1 MSAEWRVTRRCIAG
15 IAPSGSTRCS
25 GKTMWCGPFATPF
38 GRTASRT
45 PTCSAV
51 RAAPARPRPARI
63 LAKALNCPNV
73 ADGEPCG
80 TCEVCRAIEHGTS
93 FDVFELDAASN
104 NGVDSIRELNER
116 AALGTAGRRKVYI
129 LDEVHMLSKGAS
141 NALLKTLEDPPGH
154 VVFVLATTDPQK
166 VEKTISSRTQ
176 HLQFHLLPADVLT
189 QHVEYIVKDAGLDL
203 PPDALDYVLRAGGGS
218 ARDTL
223 SALDQV
229 VAAGSVPDDGPS
241 VEDLV
246 DALAD
251 RDAARALA
259 GVAAAVS
266 AGTDVRSLTERLVAW
281 LRDTF
286 LVAMAP
292 DVVELAESAR
302 ARAASQAERL
312 GPAATVR
319 ALEVL
324 GGALVEMRHA
334 TDPRVL
340 LDVALVRIA
349 NPATDDSPGAL
360 LERLERLE
368 RAAATGAA
376 SAAAAPPPPTSGGR
390 AALGSHARKTAPAEE
405 KPPTET
411 PGTETAQA
419 APTTDEPQPSPAPQ
433 GAFPSR
439 DELTV
444 AWADVVLPQLKGMV
458 KALYAAGRFLSADE
472 SGAVFAL
479 PTAPHRAKCEERRHE
494 VEAVLAAHFG
504 RPVPLRL
511 VVDGEAAPPPK
522 PVAAPVVEEP
532 VDMSEL
538 TDAPSAPT
546 SSIDR
551 ITEAF
556 PGAELLTDES

>member
-1 MSAEWRVTRRCIAG
+1 MEGHQALYRRYRSQRFDEVLGQDHVVRALRNAVREDRVSHAYLF
-15 IAPSGSTRCS
+15 SGPRGT
-25 GKTMWCGPFATPF
+25 GKTST
-38 GRTASRT
+38 
-45 PTCSAV
+45 
-51 RAAPARPRPARI
+51 ARI

-292 DVVELAESAR
+292 DVVELGESAR

-368 RAAATGAA
+368 RAAANAGPAA
-376 SAAAAPPPPTSGGR
+376 AVAAPPPMTSEGR
-390 AALGSHARKTAPAEE
+390 AALGSHARKTAPSAEA
-405 KPPTET
+405 PPTET
-411 PGTETAQA
+411 PQPASTPA
-419 APTTDEPQPSPAPQ
+419 EPQSSPAPT
-433 GAFPSR
+433 GDFPSR

-494 VEAVLAAHFG
+494 VEAVLAGHFG

-522 PVAAPVVEEP
+522 PVASPVVEEP

>member
-1 MSAEWRVTRRCIAG
+1 
-15 IAPSGSTRCS
+15 
-25 GKTMWCGPFATPF
+25 
-38 GRTASRT
+38 
-45 PTCSAV
+45 
-51 RAAPARPRPARI
+51 
-63 LAKALNCPNV
+63 
-73 ADGEPCG
+73 
-80 TCEVCRAIEHGTS
+80 
-93 FDVFELDAASN
+93 
-104 NGVDSIRELNER
+104 
-116 AALGTAGRRKVYI
+116 
-129 LDEVHMLSKGAS
+129 MLSKGAS

-390 AALGSHARKTAPAEE
+390 AALGSHAAQDSTRGGEAADRDAGDRDGASGTDDRRAATLSSAAGCASPHATSSRSPGPTSCSRNSRGWSRRSTPRDGSSPPTRAARCSRSPRLPTGRSAKNAATRSRRCWLRTSVDRFRSGSSSTARPRPAEAR
-405 KPPTET
+405 
-411 PGTETAQA
+411 G
-419 APTTDEPQPSPAPQ
+419 
-433 GAFPSR
+433 GACCR
-439 DELTV
+439 
-444 AWADVVLPQLKGMV
+444 
-458 KALYAAGRFLSADE
+458 
-472 SGAVFAL
+472 
-479 PTAPHRAKCEERRHE
+479 RARRHE
-494 VEAVLAAHFG
+494 RAHRRARRLRPPRSIGSPRRFRG
-504 RPVPLRL
+504 R
-511 VVDGEAAPPPK
+511 
-522 PVAAPVVEEP
+522 
-532 VDMSEL
+532 S
-538 TDAPSAPT
+538 SSPT
-546 SSIDR
+546 NPERWPCPATTTSWG
-551 ITEAF
+551 TC
-556 PGAELLTDES
+556 

>member
-1 MSAEWRVTRRCIAG
+1 MPKGSRDVRREAPGSVGRMEGHQALYRRYRSQRFDEVLGQDHVVRALRNAVREDRVSHAYLF
-15 IAPSGSTRCS
+15 SGPRGT
-25 GKTMWCGPFATPF
+25 GKTST
-38 GRTASRT
+38 
-45 PTCSAV
+45 
-51 RAAPARPRPARI
+51 ARI

-189 QHVEYIVKDAGLDL
+189 QHVEYIVKDAALDL

-266 AGTDVRSLTERLVAW
+266 AGTDVRGLTERLVAW

-368 RAAATGAA
+368 RAAATGA
-376 SAAAAPPPPTSGGR
+376 SAVGR
-390 AALGSHARKTAPAEE
+390 
-405 KPPTET
+405 
-411 PGTETAQA
+411 
-419 APTTDEPQPSPAPQ
+419 SPAADLRRPCR
-433 GAFPSR
+433 ARHSR
-439 DELTV
+439 TQDH
-444 AWADVVLPQLKGMV
+444 AS
-458 KALYAAGRFLSADE
+458 GR
-472 SGAVFAL
+472 G
-479 PTAPHRAKCEERRHE
+479 
-494 VEAVLAAHFG
+494 
-504 RPVPLRL
+504 
-511 VVDGEAAPPPK
+511 
-522 PVAAPVVEEP
+522 VAARG
-532 VDMSEL
+532 
-538 TDAPSAPT
+538 TA
-546 SSIDR
+546 R
-551 ITEAF
+551 RR
-556 PGAELLTDES
+556 G

>member
-1 MSAEWRVTRRCIAG
+1 MAEHQALYRRYRSQRFDEVLGQEHVVRALRNAVRDDRVSHAYLF
-15 IAPSGSTRCS
+15 SGPRGT
-25 GKTMWCGPFATPF
+25 GKTST
-38 GRTASRT
+38 
-45 PTCSAV
+45 
-51 RAAPARPRPARI
+51 ARI

-73 ADGEPCG
+73 TEGEPCG
-80 TCEVCRAIEHGTS
+80 VCEVCRAIEHGTS

-141 NALLKTLEDPPGH
+141 NALLKTLEDPPAH

-176 HLQFHLLPADVLT
+176 HLQFHLLPADVLAE
-189 QHVEYIVKDAGLDL
+189 HVEHIAKDASLDL
-203 PPDALDYVLRAGGGS
+203 PPGALEYVLRVGGGS

-229 VAAGSVPDDGPS
+229 VAAGSIPDDGPS

-259 GVAAAVS
+259 GVAEAVS
-266 AGTDVRSLTERLVAW
+266 AGTEVRGLTERLIAW
-281 LRDTF
+281 LRDAF

-292 DVVELAESAR
+292 DVAELSEASR
-302 ARAASQAERL
+302 ARAADQAARL

-324 GGALVEMRHA
+324 GAALVEMRHA

-340 LDVALVRIA
+340 LDVAIVRIA
-349 NPATDDSPGAL
+349 NPALDDSPAAL

-368 RAAATGAA
+368 RVDRSGAPA
-376 SAAAAPPPPTSGGR
+376 MAAPSTASTSETPPTASSEAR
-390 AALGSHARKTAPAEE
+390 AALGSHARKAATAP
-405 KPPTET
+405 PPSTVDE
-411 PGTETAQA
+411 A
-419 APTTDEPQPSPAPQ
+419 APPQASAKTSEAASPM
-433 GAFPSR
+433 PSR
-439 DELTV
+439 DELTI
-444 AWADVVLPQLKGMV
+444 AWADKVLPQLKGMV
-458 KALYAAGRFLSADE
+458 KALFAAGRFVSADE
-472 SGAVFAL
+472 KGAVFAL
-479 PTAPHRAKCEERRHE
+479 PTAPHRQKCEEKRKD
-494 VEAVLAAHFG
+494 VEAALAAHYG
-504 RPVPLRL
+504 RPIPLTL
-511 VVDGEAAPPPK
+511 VVDGGESAAPATAATSSPADEDVDLTELVDAP
-522 PVAAPVVEEP
+522 AAP
-532 VDMSEL
+532 
-538 TDAPSAPT
+538 PT

-551 ITEAF
+551 LTQAF

>member
-1 MSAEWRVTRRCIAG
+1 MPKGSRAVRHEAPGSVSRMEGHQALYRRYRSQRFDEVLGQDHVVRALRNAVREDRVSHAYLF
-15 IAPSGSTRCS
+15 SGPRGT
-25 GKTMWCGPFATPF
+25 GKTST
-38 GRTASRT
+38 
-45 PTCSAV
+45 
-51 RAAPARPRPARI
+51 ARI

-73 ADGEPCG
+73 TDGEPCG
-80 TCEVCRAIEHGTS
+80 VCEVCRAIEHGTS

-292 DVVELAESAR
+292 DVVELSEAAR
-302 ARAASQAERL
+302 ARAAEPGRTARPGGDRAGARGARRRARGDATRDRPARAARRRARAHRQPRHRRQPRRAARATRTSWSGPPRTG
-312 GPAATVR
+312 GPASAT
-319 ALEVL
+319 
-324 GGALVEMRHA
+324 
-334 TDPRVL
+334 
-340 LDVALVRIA
+340 
-349 NPATDDSPGAL
+349 
-360 LERLERLE
+360 
-368 RAAATGAA
+368 
-376 SAAAAPPPPTSGGR
+376 AAPAADDTRAGR
-390 AALGSHARKTAPAEE
+390 AALGSHA
-405 KPPTET
+405 
-411 PGTETAQA
+411 AQ
-419 APTTDEPQPSPAPQ
+419 
-433 GAFPSR
+433 SR
-439 DELTV
+439 
-444 AWADVVLPQLKGMV
+444 
-458 KALYAAGRFLSADE
+458 S
-472 SGAVFAL
+472 
-479 PTAPHRAKCEERRHE
+479 RARDH
-494 VEAVLAAHFG
+494 
-504 RPVPLRL
+504 
-511 VVDGEAAPPPK
+511 
-522 PVAAPVVEEP
+522 
-532 VDMSEL
+532 
-538 TDAPSAPT
+538 
-546 SSIDR
+546 
-551 ITEAF
+551 
-556 PGAELLTDES
+556 

>member
-1 MSAEWRVTRRCIAG
+1 
-15 IAPSGSTRCS
+15 
-25 GKTMWCGPFATPF
+25 
-38 GRTASRT
+38 
-45 PTCSAV
+45 
-51 RAAPARPRPARI
+51 
-63 LAKALNCPNV
+63 
-73 ADGEPCG
+73 
-80 TCEVCRAIEHGTS
+80 
-93 FDVFELDAASN
+93 
-104 NGVDSIRELNER
+104 
-116 AALGTAGRRKVYI
+116 
-129 LDEVHMLSKGAS
+129 MLSKGAS
-141 NALLKTLEDPPGH
+141 NTLLKTLEDPPGH

-368 RAAATGAA
+368 RASATSAAT
-376 SAAAAPPPPTSGGR
+376 AAAAPPPVTSGGR
-390 AALGSHARKTAPAEE
+390 AALGSHARKTTAPAEASR
-405 KPPTET
+405 TEAPHAAST
-411 PGTETAQA
+411 TE
-419 APTTDEPQPSPAPQ
+419 EPKRSPAPD
-433 GAFPSR
+433 GSFPSR

-504 RPVPLRL
+504 RPVPLQL
-511 VVDGEAAPPPK
+511 VVDGESGPTPK
-522 PVAAPVVEEP
+522 PAAAAPVVEEP
-532 VDMSEL
+532 VDLSEL

>member
-1 MSAEWRVTRRCIAG
+1 MAEHQALYRRYRSQRFDEVLGQEHVVRALRNAVRDDRVSHAYLF
-15 IAPSGSTRCS
+15 SGPRGT
-25 GKTMWCGPFATPF
+25 GKTST
-38 GRTASRT
+38 
-45 PTCSAV
+45 
-51 RAAPARPRPARI
+51 ARI

-73 ADGEPCG
+73 TEGEPCG
-80 TCEVCRAIEHGTS
+80 VCEVCRAIEHGTS

-141 NALLKTLEDPPGH
+141 NALLKTLEDPPAH

-176 HLQFHLLPADVLT
+176 HLQFHLLPADVLAE
-189 QHVEYIVKDAGLDL
+189 HVEHIAKDASLDL
-203 PPDALDYVLRAGGGS
+203 PPGALEYVLRVGAGS

-229 VAAGSVPDDGPS
+229 VAAGSIPDDGPS

-259 GVAAAVS
+259 GVAEAVAA
-266 AGTDVRSLTERLVAW
+266 GIEVRGLTERLIAW
-281 LRDTF
+281 LRETF
-286 LVAMAP
+286 LIAMAP
-292 DVVELAESAR
+292 DVAELSEAAR
-302 ARAASQAERL
+302 ARATDQAARL

-324 GGALVEMRHA
+324 GAALVEMRHA

-340 LDVALVRIA
+340 LDVAIVRIA
-349 NPATDDSPGAL
+349 NPALDDSFASL

-368 RAAATGAA
+368 RSGAPPMAVHSTPAPPETTPAA
-376 SAAAAPPPPTSGGR
+376 SSGAR
-390 AALGSHARKTAPAEE
+390 AALGSHARKAAPAAAPVEE
-405 KPPTET
+405 EAGPPTSA
-411 PGTETAQA
+411 PPPKASAQM
-419 APTTDEPQPSPAPQ
+419 PT
-433 GAFPSR
+433 R
-439 DELTV
+439 DELTIV
-444 AWADVVLPQLKGMV
+444 WADNVLPKLKGMV
-458 KALYAAGRFLSADE
+458 KALFAAGRFVSADE
-472 SGAVFAL
+472 NGAVFAL
-479 PTAPHRAKCEERRHE
+479 PTAPHRQKCEEKRKD
-494 VEAVLAAHFG
+494 VEAALAEHYG
-504 RPVPLRL
+504 RPIPLTL
-511 VVDGEAAPPPK
+511 IVEGGEAAAPGRSAT
-522 PVAAPVVEEP
+522 AAADED
-532 VDMSEL
+532 VDL
-538 TDAPSAPT
+538 DALVDAPAAPT

-551 ITEAF
+551 LTQAF

>member
-1 MSAEWRVTRRCIAG
+1 MAEHQALYRRYRSQRFDEVLGQEHVVRALRNAVRDDRVSHAYLF
-15 IAPSGSTRCS
+15 SGPRGT
-25 GKTMWCGPFATPF
+25 GKTST
-38 GRTASRT
+38 
-45 PTCSAV
+45 
-51 RAAPARPRPARI
+51 ARI

-73 ADGEPCG
+73 TEGEPCG
-80 TCEVCRAIEHGTS
+80 VCEVCRAIEHGTS

-141 NALLKTLEDPPGH
+141 NALLKTLEDPPAH

-176 HLQFHLLPADVLT
+176 HLQFHLLPADVLAE
-189 QHVEYIVKDAGLDL
+189 HVEHIAKDASLDL
-203 PPDALDYVLRAGGGS
+203 PPGALEYVLRVGGGS

-251 RDAARALA
+251 RDAARALSEVA
-259 GVAAAVS
+259 EAVAA
-266 AGTDVRSLTERLVAW
+266 GTEVRGLTERLIAW
-281 LRDTF
+281 LRDAF

-292 DVVELAESAR
+292 DVAELSEASR
-302 ARAASQAERL
+302 ARAADQAARL

-324 GGALVEMRHA
+324 GAALVEMRHA

-340 LDVALVRIA
+340 LDVAIVRIA
-349 NPATDDSPGAL
+349 NPALDDSPAAL

-368 RAAATGAA
+368 RADRSGAPSMAAPS
-376 SAAAAPPPPTSGGR
+376 SAALPESPPVASSGAR
-390 AALGSHARKTAPAEE
+390 AALGTHGRKAAATPAPAEE
-405 KPPTET
+405 VET
-411 PGTETAQA
+411 PADA
-419 APTTDEPQPSPAPQ
+419 APSTQAGPM
-433 GAFPSR
+433 PSR
-439 DELTV
+439 DELTI
-444 AWADVVLPQLKGMV
+444 AWADIVLPQLKGMV
-458 KALYAAGRFLSADE
+458 KALFAAGRFVSADDN
-472 SGAVFAL
+472 GAVFAL
-479 PTAPHRAKCEERRHE
+479 PTAPHRQKCEEKRKD
-494 VEAVLAAHFG
+494 VEATLAAHYG
-504 RPVPLRL
+504 RPIPLTL
-511 VVDGEAAPPPK
+511 IVDGEANAPTASPAATAPA
-522 PVAAPVVEEP
+522 PDEDVDLEGLVDAPAAP
-532 VDMSEL
+532 
-538 TDAPSAPT
+538 TA
-546 SSIDR
+546 SIDR
-551 ITEAF
+551 LTQAF